1 MRFAGAPRVS
11 AKPTYSRRRPEQTA
25 LHQLVRDNLR
35 TLYAAIER
43 GFAAPLPSFVR
54 DELEG
59 YIDCGVLSRGFAVL
73 ACPECT

>member
-1 MRFAGAPRVS
+1 
-11 AKPTYSRRRPEQTA
+11 
-25 LHQLVRDNLR
+25 VRDNLR
-35 TLYAAIER
+35 TLYAAIEQ

-73 ACPECT
+73 ACPECSERASLTTASC